1 MIARRQVLATLLG
14 AFGSAFASGCAR
26 TLAPPTQPVAPT
38 SLDLDPLVDLV
49 PAAGLV
55 WLVELRPRE
64 LQASPP
70 LAAVFAAAATSAQL
84 DAFARRYGGVD
95 VRQADQVAVSGHG
108 RSTLGL
114 ARLPVDP
121 WRVEQAF
128 TARAREVEGRAVERA
143 VTRFWGTVGEDREQV
158 AVFGREGVGIE
169 HGGLGPLQAA
179 IYFAEGRLKRSLPA
193 LRAEPLSAAS
203 ALLGEAP
210 VRAFA
215 PGPFG
220 ADWAGG
226 FGGLLGAATAVAA
239 RLRATEPG
247 HAAAPG
253 GRAGD
258 GRQALRLQLVLTGA
272 WGADAPAAADRFAAS
287 FRVLGED
294 PFGRLTGLDRP
305 LEGPVATAGPDA
317 LALDVALDPVTM
329 SRGVR
334 AASGAPLAEIM
345 AF

>member
-14 AFGSAFASGCAR
+14 AFGTACAS
-26 TLAPPTQPVAPT
+26 TLRPAAAPAEVPL
-38 SLDLDPLVDLV
+38 LDLDPLVDLV

-55 WLVELRPRE
+55 WLVELRPQE

-70 LAAVFAAAATSAQL
+70 LAAVFAAAATGAQL
-84 DAFARRYGGVD
+84 DAFAHRYGGVD
-95 VRQADQVAVSGHG
+95 VRRADQVAVSVHG
-108 RSTLGL
+108 GSTLGL
-114 ARLPVDP
+114 ARLPVDA
-121 WRVEQAF
+121 WEVEQAF
-128 TARAREVEGRAVERA
+128 AARAREVEGRAVERG
-143 VTRFWGTVGEDREQV
+143 VTRFWGTVGEEREQV
-158 AVFGREGVGIE
+158 AVFGRDGVGIE

-179 IYFAEGRLKRSLPA
+179 IYFAQGRLKRSLPA
-193 LRAEPLSAAS
+193 LRAEPLSAAA
-203 ALLGEAP
+203 ALLGPAP

-215 PGPFG
+215 PGPFE

-239 RLRATEPG
+239 RLRAAERGPG
-247 HAAAPG
+247 ERPT
-253 GRAGD
+253 
-258 GRQALRLQLVLTGA
+258 LRLQMVLTGA
-272 WGADAPAAADRFAAS
+272 WGADAPAAAERFAAS
-287 FRVLGED
+287 FRLLGED
-294 PFGRLTGLDRP
+294 PFGRLAGLDRP
-305 LEGPVATAGPDA
+305 LDGPVATAAPDA